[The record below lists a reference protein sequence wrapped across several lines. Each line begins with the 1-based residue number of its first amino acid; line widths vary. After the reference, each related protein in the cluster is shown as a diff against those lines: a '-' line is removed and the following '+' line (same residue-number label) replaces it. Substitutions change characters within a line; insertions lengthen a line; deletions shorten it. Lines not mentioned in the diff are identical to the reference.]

1 MAYLLGPI
9 RSKRLLIKLVWIIFL
24 IGFLFGSIYYVVLNV
39 LDFLQYDTTTSIY
52 EVNEQEADFP
62 TVSFCSTDYNPIFDI
77 EMIDITFQNEEIT
90 NEWRNHFES
99 YRDSVYGKC
108 YRFNSGFNLSNHSV
122 PIKKVRKSGLYNSF
136 NLNFYYNDQSESL
149 DLTDLMIYIHN
160 HSQSPATIYKKGDFI
175 QSGRFN
181 YFKIKRIYDQ
191 KLELPY
197 NDCYKNVS
205 KSDYN
210 QTIINHMIENIRR
223 TYNQKECLDLCDNL
237 KYKEM
242 NPCSFIPNN
251 LDQNFIYETKK
262 LKNDTLKK
270 FIMTFFKQL
279 NYTNEYFP
287 YECDSFTFD
296 INTHSMSINI
306 L

>member
-1 MAYLLGPI
+1 MFKNKAKTNSNKDYTTPIKEIISSSSLAYLLGPI

-160 HSQSPATIYKKGDFI
+160 HT
-175 QSGRFN
+175 RF
-181 YFKIKRIYDQ
+181 
-191 KLELPY
+191 
-197 NDCYKNVS
+197 
-205 KSDYN
+205 
-210 QTIINHMIENIRR
+210 M
-223 TYNQKECLDLCDNL
+223 
-237 KYKEM
+237 
-242 NPCSFIPNN
+242 
-251 LDQNFIYETKK
+251 
-262 LKNDTLKK
+262 
-270 FIMTFFKQL
+270 
-279 NYTNEYFP
+279 
-287 YECDSFTFD
+287 
-296 INTHSMSINI
+296 
-306 L
+306 